1 MPLIILAVGI
11 LFLFFLIVK
20 VRLNSFL
27 ALLLVAGL
35 QFFSFGLLGEL
46 IVKQNHRRNY
56 DETRIRDRF

>member
-35 QFFSFGLLGEL
+35 VG
-46 IVKQNHRRNY
+46 Y
-56 DETRIRDRF
+56 A